1 MTQVEHPQDKFIL
14 TQKKFLEELPEDNLI
29 EFDTTQLQ
37 IACLEKFANS
47 QGYTFKEGL
56 IRTQNP
62 AQQVIS
68 LPTLV
73 ALYNETM
80 KRVGYK
86 LHGTGLI
93 ETVYLSGRSFRRNV
107 RVMCKRVKFL

>member
-1 MTQVEHPQDKFIL
+1 MTQVEHPLDKLIL
-14 TQKKFLEELPEDNLI
+14 AQKKLLEELPEDNCV
-29 EFDTTQLQ
+29 EVDTTLLQ
-37 IACLEKFANS
+37 ISCLVKFANS
-47 QGYTFKEGL
+47 QGYTVEDGL

-62 AQQVIS
+62 AQQIIA

-80 KRVGYK
+80 RRCGDK
-86 LHGTGLI
+86 LAGTGLI

-107 RVMCKRVKFL
+107 RAMCKRVKFL